1 MLAFLLHAEK
11 VITKWFRLSI
21 NEIRF
26 GIWNRNA
33 LGLIMCDDDNCSL
46 MAAVT
51 QCMIFS
57 ILLSIETIQTWK
69 NWIWNSSKSK
79 FVYQNKYYES
89 IEKSGFK
96 RTKGLKMK
104 NISYIANGTFVI
116 IFLSRTK
123 FPKSY
128 TVTFRTFFCN
138 FITIWTMSSIAK

>member
-104 NISYIANGTFVI
+104 NISCIANGA
-116 IFLSRTK
+116 FLFFYQEQNFQNRTLWHLGL
-123 FPKSY
+123 
-128 TVTFRTFFCN
+128 FFCN